1 MRKLVLAG
9 FAAFLGACG
18 GGSSNNNNNN
28 NNNGTPGLKT
38 FSYGTPQAPT
48 TAQQATATR
57 AQTQLKSAVSASV
70 NGQVAGAAGLP
81 TLTDSL
87 AGSLPALMAMPE
99 DPALTASEHSPAAVF
114 ARHSG
119 ALNQGCYTFTTSSI
133 SYNNCTI
140 SGTGFSETLNGTLT
154 VSNSSVT
161 WNLTVTWNYSSGNI
175 TENGTYSWTGQVTV
189 TASTIVGLGRS
200 SFTGHLVSGS
210 TTYDYQYTAGF
221 DSNLTYQSTP
231 SFCNT
236 GGTLEIRRTL
246 NSASNAGAIPV
257 HDGAA
262 KYTWSSCGSVTVAT
276 GT

>member
-1 MRKLVLAG
+1 MRKLILAG

-18 GGSSNNNNNN
+18 GGNGN

-48 TAQQATATR
+48 TAQKATATR
-57 AQTQLKSAVSASV
+57 AQTQLNSAVSASV
-70 NGQVAGAAGLP
+70 NGQVSGAAGLP

-87 AGSLPALMAMPE
+87 AGSLHALMAIPG
-99 DPALTASEHSPAAVF
+99 DPALTAGEHSPAALF

-119 ALNQGCYTFTTSSI
+119 ALNTGCYTYTSTSI
-133 SYNNCTI
+133 TYSNCTV
-140 SGTGFSETLNGTLT
+140 SGSGFSETLNGTLT
-154 VSNSSVT
+154 VSSPSVT

-175 TENGTYSWTGQVTV
+175 TENGTYDWTGQVTV
-189 TASTIVGLGRS
+189 TASTIVGQGRS
-200 SFTGHLVSGS
+200 SFTGHLVNGS

-221 DSNLTYQSTP
+221 DANLTYQSTP
-231 SFCNT
+231 SFCIT
-236 GGTLEIRRTL
+236 GGTLEVRRTL

-257 HDGAA
+257 HDAAA
-262 KYTWSSCGSVTVAT
+262 KYTWSGCGSVTVAT